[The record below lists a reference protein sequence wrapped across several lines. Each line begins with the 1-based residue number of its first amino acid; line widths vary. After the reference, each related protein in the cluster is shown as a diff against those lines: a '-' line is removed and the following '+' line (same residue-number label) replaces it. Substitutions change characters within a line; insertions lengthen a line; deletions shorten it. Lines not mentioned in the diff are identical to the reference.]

1 MNGRDGDDI
10 LAKVSGAYALSGS
23 NGADTFVIDDQIAL
37 EIVTDFIAADGDM
50 IDLTGLL
57 TSVSDTETRA
67 DDDDNVD
74 REVDGFVEAV
84 VPPGSDTI
92 IFSDSNTGDDNLS
105 DAVQLNGAFV
115 DNTIEILFDDL
126 NSDSS
131 VDTV

>member
-10 LAKVSGAYALSGS
+10 LAKVSGANALSGS

-84 VPPGSDTI
+84 APPGGDTI
-92 IFSDSNTGDDNLS
+92 IFSDSNAGDDNLS
-105 DAVQLNGAFV
+105 DAVQLNGTFV